1 MSGSAQPPVQIDRRH
16 RIVLLR
22 KRVLAGALAAFALA
36 WAMIFGGIKSDVS
49 SGSAGGAAQSEPRE
63 PAEPAQTAQTYLDP
77 VTGQTY
83 TVAADGSVSTAQQ
96 TAQAPAPVTT
106 SSS

>member
-1 MSGSAQPPVQIDRRH
+1 MSALAEPYARIDRR
-16 RIVLLR
+16 RRVVLLR
-22 KRVLAGALAAFALA
+22 KRVLAGTLAAFVLA
-36 WAMIFGGIKSDVS
+36 WAVIFGGIKSDVS
-49 SGSAGGAAQSEPRE
+49 SGSSGGATQSA
-63 PAEPAQTAQTYLDP
+63 PAEPVQTAQTYVDP
-77 VTGQTY
+77 ATGQIY